1 MASIKE
7 RLDFAGK
14 VVLVTGASGGRGI
27 GSAIARAFHELGA
40 AIVNIDIADGAG
52 LFPNRYA
59 FFKGDTTDETAAA
72 GVVERV
78 KDNFSRLDVLVN
90 NVGIIAKSPMES
102 FDMASFRRVM
112 EVNVASAAVMT
123 KHCIEALKAGA
134 AGRIINIASVQA
146 YIGTPV
152 YSAYSASKAALCGL
166 TRVWA
171 RELMPF
177 GVTANAICPGF
188 VHTDMF
194 ERSMERIQAESGKTR
209 DEAIAEIV
217 RECPQK
223 RPIQP
228 SEIGDL
234 AVFLGSDLARGITG
248 QSIHIDGG
256 MVMP

>member
-1 MASIKE
+1 MAGIRE

-40 AIVNIDIADGAG
+40 VIVNVDVADGTG
-52 LFPNRYA
+52 LFPERYVFCRSDA
-59 FFKGDTTDETAAA
+59 TDETAVA
-72 GVVERV
+72 GIAREVAEA
-78 KDNFSRLDVLVN
+78 FSRLDVLVN

-102 FDMASFRRVM
+102 FDMAAFRHVLN
-112 EVNVASAAVMT
+112 VNVISAAVVT
-123 KHCIEALKAGA
+123 KHCIELLKAGG

-171 RELMPF
+171 KELMPF
-177 GVTANAICPGF
+177 GINANAICPGF

-194 ERSMERIQAESGKTR
+194 ERSIEKIMTESGKTR
-209 DEAIAEIV
+209 EQAIAEIV
-217 RECPQK
+217 HECPQK

-228 SEIGDL
+228 FEIGDL

-248 QSIHIDGG
+248 QSIHLDGG
-256 MVMP
+256 MVML

>member
-1 MASIKE
+1 MASIRE
-7 RLDFAGK
+7 RLDFTGK
-14 VVLVTGASGGRGI
+14 VVLVTGASGGKGI

-40 AIVNIDIADGAG
+40 SIVNVDIADGTG
-52 LFPNRYA
+52 LFPDRYA
-59 FFKGDTTDETAAA
+59 FCQGNTTDEDAMA
-72 GVVERV
+72 GMV
-78 KDNFSRLDVLVN
+78 KKITETLSRLDVLVN
-90 NVGIIAKSPMES
+90 NAGIIAKSPMES
-102 FDMASFRRVM
+102 FDMTAFRRVM
-112 EVNVASAAVMT
+112 EVNTASAAVVT
-123 KHCIEALKAGA
+123 KHCIELLKAGG

-171 RELMPF
+171 KELMPF
-177 GVTANAICPGF
+177 GVNANAICPGF

-194 ERSMERIQAESGKTR
+194 ERSVEKIMGSGKTR
-209 DEAIAEIV
+209 EQAIAEIV
-217 RECPQK
+217 CECPQK

-228 SEIGDL
+228 HEIGDL

>member
-1 MASIKE
+1 
-7 RLDFAGK
+7 
-14 VVLVTGASGGRGI
+14 
-27 GSAIARAFHELGA
+27 
-40 AIVNIDIADGAG
+40 
-52 LFPNRYA
+52 
-59 FFKGDTTDETAAA
+59 
-72 GVVERV
+72 
-78 KDNFSRLDVLVN
+78 VN

-102 FDMASFRRVM
+102 FDMAAFRKVV

-123 KHCIEALKAGA
+123 KHCIRLLKASG

-146 YIGTPV
+146 YVGTPV

-171 RELMPF
+171 QELMPF
-177 GVTANAICPGF
+177 NINANAICPGF

-194 ERSMERIQAESGKTR
+194 ERSVERIMAESGKTR
-209 DEAIAEIV
+209 GKTREQAIAEIV
-217 RECPQK
+217 HECPQK

-234 AVFLGSDLARGITG
+234 AVFLGSELARGITG

>member
-1 MASIKE
+1 MAGIRE
-7 RLDFAGK
+7 RLDFSEK
-14 VVLVTGASGGRGI
+14 VVLVTGASGGCGI

-40 AIVNIDIADGAG
+40 AIVNVDIADGTA
-52 LFPNRYA
+52 LFSERYA
-59 FFKGDTTDETAAA
+59 FFRGDVTDEAAMA
-72 GVVERV
+72 NIV
-78 KDNFSRLDVLVN
+78 KKIAESFARLDVLVN

-102 FDMASFRRVM
+102 FDMTVFRRVV

-123 KHCIEALKAGA
+123 KHCIELLKTSG
-134 AGRIINIASVQA
+134 AGRIISIASVQA
-146 YIGTPV
+146 YVGTPV

-171 RELMPF
+171 QELMQF
-177 GVTANAICPGF
+177 GINANAICPGF
-188 VHTDMF
+188 VQTDMF
-194 ERSMERIQAESGKTR
+194 ERSIERIMAESGKTR
-209 DEAIAEIV
+209 EQAIAEIV

-228 SEIGDL
+228 FEIGDL

>member
-1 MASIKE
+1 
-7 RLDFAGK
+7 
-14 VVLVTGASGGRGI
+14 
-27 GSAIARAFHELGA
+27 
-40 AIVNIDIADGAG
+40 
-52 LFPNRYA
+52 
-59 FFKGDTTDETAAA
+59 
-72 GVVERV
+72 
-78 KDNFSRLDVLVN
+78 VN

-102 FDMASFRRVM
+102 FDMAAFRKVV

-123 KHCIEALKAGA
+123 KHCIGLLKASG

-146 YIGTPV
+146 YVGTPV

-171 RELMPF
+171 QELMPF
-177 GVTANAICPGF
+177 NINANAICPGF

-194 ERSMERIQAESGKTR
+194 ERSVERIMAGSGKTR
-209 DEAIAEIV
+209 EQAIAEIV
-217 RECPQK
+217 QECPQK

-234 AVFLGSDLARGITG
+234 AVFLGSELARGITG